1 MRVTYNFMND
11 QHNIKNNSKKIEI
24 SSFSKELLLIIFGAL
39 IGILV
44 NQIFFKQNKDY
55 EMKVELQKDLLKEQ
69 YQYLN
74 RILQFTHKY
83 EITEVIEYTQPIKV
97 IQTID
102 IKTNKVIRTE
112 NIELEKKLTKSFILP
127 SFIVFENKRNTF
139 LDDLNYIKDNR
150 DKIDHNVYNKFD
162 ELLQFISQNPFP
174 KGYEKYDYEKTI
186 WKTEKTQN
194 KWNEKISALY
204 EITYSKLYY

>member
-1 MRVTYNFMND
+1 MTTNNK
-11 QHNIKNNSKKIEI
+11 HNIENTSKKIEI

-83 EITEVIEYTQPIKV
+83 EITEVIEYIQPIKV

-102 IKTNKVIRTE
+102 TKTNKVIKTE
-112 NIELEKKLTKSFILP
+112 NIEMEKKLKNSFTLP
-127 SFIVFENKRNTF
+127 SFIISENKRNTF
-139 LDDLNYIKDNR
+139 LNDLNYIKDNR

-162 ELLQFISQNPFP
+162 ELLQFISENPFP
-174 KGYEKYDYEKTI
+174 KGYEKSDYEKTM
-186 WKTEKTQN
+186 WKTEKTQE
-194 KWNEKISALY
+194 KWNKKISELY